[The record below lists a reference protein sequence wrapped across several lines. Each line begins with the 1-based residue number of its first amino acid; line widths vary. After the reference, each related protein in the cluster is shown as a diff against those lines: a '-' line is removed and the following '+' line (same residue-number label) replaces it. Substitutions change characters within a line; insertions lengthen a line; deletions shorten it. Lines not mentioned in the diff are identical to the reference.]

1 MAYSR
6 KPISLTNNSAVGEW
20 IEELNAAIT
29 KQNELF
35 NGSNQFAPQ
44 QGAIL
49 EAPTI
54 SGGIVVGTTL
64 SGVSFTATEL
74 FNAKLWNPRVIA
86 PTISGGTQETPSIST
101 PSITGGSHNA
111 ATFNNPTISGGS
123 YTDPAI
129 VGGTQDSPSVSTPSI
144 VSPAIQTPTISGATV
159 INDGA
164 LQVDSNVEITGA
176 GWGIFPNRLGAGRV
190 PNHPDGA
197 TAQIQGGLLVRDGI
211 KTLNASDDV
220 TNVWYVSGAE
230 DINIVR
236 NFNNLATLWT
246 VRAAAQIPTSG
257 DAEATLALV
266 RTDDSGNEEF
276 MDIFNNGY
284 HTTVSGVEY
293 GIRIQKRG
301 TGEYRDFAIQYHDGA
316 AAVEDVMRI
325 NASGLS
331 VNFDKEVTVLARRVV
346 TVSSGVVFPGTPG
359 FGDEVYRSDLDEW
372 YKYNGSVWTQ
382 I

>member
-6 KPISLTNNSAVGEW
+6 KPITISNNSTVGTWVSE
-20 IEELNAAIT
+20 INAAIT

-35 NGSNQFAPQ
+35 NASNQFAPEP
-44 QGAIL
+44 GAIL
-49 EAPTI
+49 ESPTI
-54 SGGIVVGTTL
+54 SGGLIDGATL
-64 SGVSFTATEL
+64 SGVTFPSAEL
-74 FNAKLWNPRVIA
+74 FSSKLWSSRVIN
-86 PTISGGTQETPSIST
+86 PTISGGTQDSPSIST
-101 PSITGGSHNA
+101 PSLA
-111 ATFNNPTISGGS
+111 NPTVSGNLGV
-123 YTDPAI
+123 T
-129 VGGTQDSPSVSTPSI
+129 G
-144 VSPAIQTPTISGATV
+144 
-159 INDGA
+159 
-164 LQVDSNVEITGA
+164 NVEITDT

-190 PNHPDGA
+190 PNHADGS
-197 TAQIQGGLLVRDGI
+197 TLQVDGGMVIQDGV
-211 KTLNASDDV
+211 KQLNASNDV
-220 TNVWYVSGAE
+220 TNVWYVSGPE

-236 NFNNLATLWT
+236 NFNNDATLWS
-246 VRAAAQIPTSG
+246 VRAKAQVPTSG

-266 RTDDSGNEEF
+266 RTDDAGNEEF
-276 MDIFNNGY
+276 MDVFNNGY
-284 HTTVSGVEY
+284 HTVSSGVEY

-301 TGEYRDFAIQYHDGA
+301 TGEYRDFAIQYHDGV